1 MSDLI
6 RVPYTELLQRA
17 ARIRQET
24 ETIRA
29 EIQRL
34 RGTVDSIHWIGR
46 RAERFFS
53 VWGETVTEM
62 EEWVTILE
70 GFATELEQQ
79 ARRMQIV
86 DESF

>member
-6 RVPYTELLQRA
+6 RVPYTELFQRA

-24 ETIRA
+24 ETIRT

-34 RGTVDSIHWIGR
+34 RATVDSIHWLGR

-53 VWGETVTEM
+53 LWSETAGEM
-62 EEWVTILE
+62 EEWVAILE
-70 GFATELEQQ
+70 GFAAELEQQ
-79 ARRMQIV
+79 ARRMQVV

>member
-6 RVPYTELLQRA
+6 RVPYTELFQRA

-34 RGTVDSIHWIGR
+34 RGAAESIHWIGR

-53 VWGETVTEM
+53 TWGETVTEM
-62 EEWVTILE
+62 DEWVAILE
-70 GFATELEQQ
+70 GFASELEQQ
-79 ARRMQIV
+79 ARRMQAV